1 MRYRPNSSAE
11 EPRCVCAKSVHIF
24 AYYPRMILKPY
35 PGQRCIFIS
44 YLISACGGKKIPSP
58 EDTQHP
64 SIYRAE
70 TPAPHPPASH
80 TRPTPL
86 TRYPHPLRSCRPPH
100 CAQSLL
106 SPHWARWRR
115 HPMSWRVALR
125 PRPQRRRLV
134 RRRVRRLPRAPL
146 AWVAPAQAP
155 APRASGGAIPG
166 GGGGRGWLGLVG
178 AGWGGRG
185 E

>member
-1 MRYRPNSSAE
+1 MCLRQKRAYFRILPPYDLKAVSPIPVRDLYLLS
-11 EPRCVCAKSVHIF
+11 HIC
-24 AYYPRMILKPY
+24 R
-35 PGQRCIFIS
+35 
-44 YLISACGGKKIPSP
+44 ACGGKKIPSP